1 MNPTALLK
9 DKVVLASIG
18 AVVVIAIGSAV
29 YYTTASK
36 APVFPQELA
45 QVQTAMTTTGTVE
58 PVQNPN
64 LAFQSGGKVVRIA
77 VKAGDKVGQGQLLA
91 SLDIA
96 SLAAQRAQAAANLK
110 AQEAK
115 LDGMQSGPRDVDV
128 STKQTA
134 VSQAELTLDNAYQS
148 AINSI
153 NDAYGKSSAGVHT
166 YTDTLF
172 SNPNT
177 TNPTIVFLTVD
188 SSLSNDLMNMRLA
201 VNDAFQKWQ
210 QRTATLSS
218 ASSNTD
224 IESALADSLTYL
236 ATLRIYSNATVATL
250 GQAISTT
257 NFTQSTISA
266 NLASATTFQSSIS
279 TLIASL
285 QSAQQQLAADKLA
298 VQSAKDSLNQ
308 VLAGA
313 TKQDI
318 EVQQALVEAAAAN
331 VDAINAQIRNSTIVA
346 PFSGT
351 VASVQVKV
359 GDIVSPNTVGI
370 SLNPGSALQITSYVS
385 EADMSRLSV
394 GQVADI
400 TLDAYGADR
409 HFPATIVSIDHAPT
423 MQNKVPA
430 YKVVLQ
436 FGSND
441 AAIASGMT
449 ANITF
454 AQSQ

>member
-9 DKVVLASIG
+9 DKIVLASIG

-36 APVFPQELA
+36 APVLPQELA

-58 PVQNPN
+58 PAQNPD

-77 VKAGDKVGQGQLLA
+77 VKVGDKVGQGQLLA

-96 SLAAQRAQAAANLK
+96 SLVAQRAQAAANLK
-110 AQEAK
+110 AQQAK
-115 LDGMQSGPRDVDV
+115 LDGIQSGPRDVDV

-134 VSQAELTLDNAYQS
+134 VSQAELTLDNSYQS
-148 AINSI
+148 TINSI
-153 NDAYGKSSAGVHT
+153 NDAYGKSSVGVHT

-210 QRTATLSS
+210 QRIGTLSS

-224 IESALADSLTYL
+224 IESALADSLTNL
-236 ATLRIYSNATVATL
+236 ATLRIYSNSTVAAL
-250 GQAISTT
+250 GQVIPTT
-257 NFTQSTISA
+257 NFPQSTINTA
-266 NLASATTFQSSIS
+266 LAAATTFQSSIS
-279 TLIASL
+279 TLIVSL
-285 QSAQQQLAADKLA
+285 QSAQQQLAANKLA
-298 VQSAKDSLNQ
+298 VQSAKNALDQLK
-308 VLAGA
+308 AGA

-318 EVQQALVEAAAAN
+318 EAQQALVEAAAAN
-331 VDAINAQIRNSTIVA
+331 VDALNAQILNAEIIAS
-346 PFSGT
+346 FSGT

-370 SLNPGSALQITSYVS
+370 SLNPGSALQVTSYVS
-385 EADMSRLSV
+385 ETDMSRLSV
-394 GQVADI
+394 GQAADV

-409 HFPATIVSIDHAPT
+409 HFPAAVVSVDHAPT

-436 FGSND
+436 FKSND
-441 AAIASGMT
+441 IAIASGMT

-454 AQSQ
+454 AQAQ